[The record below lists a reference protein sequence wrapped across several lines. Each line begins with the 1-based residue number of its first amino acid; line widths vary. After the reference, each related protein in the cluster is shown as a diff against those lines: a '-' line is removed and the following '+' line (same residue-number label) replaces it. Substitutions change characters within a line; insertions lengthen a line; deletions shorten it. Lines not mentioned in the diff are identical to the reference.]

1 MGNRYITIWVNS
13 FQLKI
18 SIINK
23 LDPKI
28 FYIHFIRKLKNKLNE
43 VILLIKNTLCLLLI
57 LPTA

>member
-23 LDPKI
+23 LHPKI
-28 FYIHFIRKLKNKLNE
+28 FYIHFIRNLKNKLSE